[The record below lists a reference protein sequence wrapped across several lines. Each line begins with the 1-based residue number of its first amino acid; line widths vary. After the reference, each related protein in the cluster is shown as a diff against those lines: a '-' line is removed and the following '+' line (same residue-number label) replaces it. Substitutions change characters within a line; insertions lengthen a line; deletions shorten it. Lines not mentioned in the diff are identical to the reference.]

1 MEKHEIHSVD
11 PTSHKFHFATD
22 IHIII
27 SITINYHEQQP
38 QCKGTCCFQGKRK
51 HLSVFARIYSLVDT
65 ILIYMFPFSQTK
77 QDVSNRGVSNSK
89 SLKSKVTKP
98 SHKRNVATIYK
109 STDESSSLVVHKKT
123 VATKSTKQQPVEYI
137 DIPILK
143 HGLDSKRSTSNK
155 SFQVQSKLHQPTKV
169 SSSAKPTSLSKP
181 KPSYQDGVADD
192 IDSSGSNDP
201 LLVTKYISEMYTYH
215 RSEEHRAIV
224 GPYLDSQPEIN
235 QRMRSIL
242 VDWLVDVH
250 YKMKFFPETLY
261 ITVNI
266 VDRFLAKKEVP
277 RRKLQ
282 LVGVTSF
289 LIASKYEEIY
299 PPDLYDLVYV
309 CDNAYSKQEVRFLS
323 LSFRLP
329 SLNV

>member
-1 MEKHEIHSVD
+1 M
-11 PTSHKFHFATD
+11 
-22 IHIII
+22 
-27 SITINYHEQQP
+27 
-38 QCKGTCCFQGKRK
+38 
-51 HLSVFARIYSLVDT
+51 
-65 ILIYMFPFSQTK
+65 
-77 QDVSNRGVSNSK
+77 SNRGVSKNSK
-89 SLKSKVTKP
+89 ALKSKTTKP
-98 SHKRNVATIYK
+98 SHKRSVETIYK
-109 STDESSSLVVHKKT
+109 STDESSSLLVHKKT

-137 DIPILK
+137 DIPVLK

-155 SFQVQSKLHQPTKV
+155 S
-169 SSSAKPTSLSKP
+169 SSAKPTSFSKP
-181 KPSYQDGVADD
+181 KPSYQNGTADD
-192 IDSSGSNDP
+192 IDASGKNDP
-201 LLVTKYISEMYTYH
+201 LLVTGYISEMYTYH

-266 VDRFLAKKEVP
+266 VDRFLAKSEVP

-299 PPDLYDLVYV
+299 PPGLHDLVYV
-309 CDNAYSKQEVRFLS
+309 CDNAYSKQEVRIS
-323 LSFRLP
+323 LWITFQNHL
-329 SLNV
+329 

>member
-1 MEKHEIHSVD
+1 M
-11 PTSHKFHFATD
+11 F
-22 IHIII
+22 
-27 SITINYHEQQP
+27 
-38 QCKGTCCFQGKRK
+38 
-51 HLSVFARIYSLVDT
+51 LSLK
-65 ILIYMFPFSQTK
+65 L
-77 QDVSNRGVSNSK
+77 QDVSNRGVSKNSK
-89 SLKSKVTKP
+89 ALKSKNTKP
-98 SHKRNVATIYK
+98 SHKRSVETIYK
-109 STDESSSLVVHKKT
+109 STDESSSLLVHKKT
-123 VATKSTKQQPVEYI
+123 VATKSTKQQPVECI
-137 DIPILK
+137 DIPVLK

-155 SFQVQSKLHQPTKV
+155 

-181 KPSYQDGVADD
+181 KPSYQDGDADD
-192 IDSSGSNDP
+192 IDASGKNDP
-201 LLVTKYISEMYTYH
+201 LLVTEYISEMYTYH

>member
-1 MEKHEIHSVD
+1 LV
-11 PTSHKFHFATD
+11 
-22 IHIII
+22 
-27 SITINYHEQQP
+27 
-38 QCKGTCCFQGKRK
+38 GTN
-51 HLSVFARIYSLVDT
+51 IYVLF
-65 ILIYMFPFSQTK
+65 LLLLK
-77 QDVSNRGVSNSK
+77 LQDVSNRGVSK
-89 SLKSKVTKP
+89 ALKSKVTKP

-109 STDESSSLVVHKKT
+109 STKQ
-123 VATKSTKQQPVEYI
+123 QQPVEYI
-137 DIPILK
+137 DIPVLK
-143 HGLDSKRSTSNK
+143 HGLDTKRSTSNK
-155 SFQVQSKLHQPTKV
+155 SFQSKLRQPTKL
-169 SSSAKPTSLSKP
+169 SSSAKPASHSKP

-192 IDSSGSNDP
+192 IDASGKNDP
-201 LLVTKYISEMYTYH
+201 LLVTEYISEMYTYH

-266 VDRFLAKKEVP
+266 VDRFLAKTEVP

-299 PPDLYDLVYV
+299 PPDIHDLVYV
-309 CDNAYSKQEVRFLS
+309 CDNAYSKQEVRFIFLS
-323 LSFRLP
+323 SF
-329 SLNV
+329 NV